1 MTRPSTVAR
10 RGLLVRVGV
19 ALLAFPTPSFGVG
32 ASVDAKHGAVA
43 FVDQL
48 GMALLRYRRP

>member
-1 MTRPSTVAR
+1 M
-10 RGLLVRVGV
+10 LVRVGV